1 MLREGLLVPVRL
13 YNSEN
18 MIRRETGRSRIMAV
32 QMDNLTGLPCIRR
45 MDRVL
50 NVRIRIM
57 RSSENDELMK
67 RQKSI
72 RKI

>member
-1 MLREGLLVPVRL
+1 MLREGLFVPVRL

-18 MIRRETGRSRIMAV
+18 MIRREIGRSRIRAV
-32 QMDNLTGLPCIRR
+32 QMDNPTGLPCIRR

-57 RSSENDELMK
+57 RSSEK
-67 RQKSI
+67 GV
-72 RKI
+72 